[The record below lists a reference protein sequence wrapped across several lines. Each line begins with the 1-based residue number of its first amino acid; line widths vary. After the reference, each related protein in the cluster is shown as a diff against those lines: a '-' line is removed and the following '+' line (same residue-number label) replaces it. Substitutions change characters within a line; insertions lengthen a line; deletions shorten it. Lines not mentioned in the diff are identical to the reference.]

1 MLVTPALT
9 DFSHITQGDG
19 RFAHLT
25 YQELKDHVQKFAPQ
39 HIMDGVYLH
48 WSTLETWFD
57 GLDDQVYFGVCDDV
71 EQILAHHPDIKES
84 AQHFVVGVIAIRK
97 EWEPDRDGWRW
108 HKWGEYIGTQ
118 KSSCEY
124 LADEPEIEQ
133 VYVYQVHT
141 LTD

>member
-1 MLVTPALT
+1 MLAVPALT
-9 DFSHITQGDG
+9 DYSHIIQGDD
-19 RFAHLT
+19 
-25 YQELKDHVQKFAPQ
+25 QELKDHVQKFAPQ

-57 GLDDQVYFGVCDDV
+57 GLDEQVYFGVCDDV

-84 AQHFVVGVIAIRK
+84 AQRFVVGVILFIKKLEQPRGLNYG
-97 EWEPDRDGWRW
+97 GWRW

-118 KSSCEY
+118 KPQCEY
-124 LADEPEIEQ
+124 LGDEPEIEQ
-133 VYVYQVHT
+133 VYVYQVYT